1 MFGALAQMV
10 STGGCLLRVA
20 DHPTAENATRPMV
33 MTTDELVD
41 RIKRFEPPASRATS

>member
-33 MTTDELVD
+33 VTTDELVVKI
-41 RIKRFEPPASRATS
+41 RRKSLPHFQ